1 MWNESDHP
9 LPEKAEELQREESA
23 ASSPL
28 PMAPEGTPVEPKPA
42 IMDEAPEASEDT
54 AATEEAL
61 PADRPDD
68 AFLKQLFDDRNAVS
82 QSAPEETTQPEEKKT
97 SRCPEFLQS
106 KRFWGFFAA
115 SALILGIVCLAVFG
129 GMRLAD
135 QAVRI
140 VRYSGDDTKF
150 SFDAHN
156 ANNYLS
162 FRKGLAIA
170 SVSGLMSF
178 DKKGNE
184 IAAVQNQMELPVLL
198 ANDTVALSYGIGDS
212 TISTLHYKKGPQ
224 AQIAVPGTLLDAHL
238 SDNSCIAYSS
248 VQTGYKTVLTALNSA
263 GTEIYTWYSSTRFF
277 SQCAVS
283 KDADLLAAVALG
295 QIGTGFE
302 TACVLFATDREE
314 PVAELSLGSD
324 LIYDLDFVS
333 DDRLCAVGETALHF
347 FRSDGSG
354 HGEYAYDGGELLF
367 YDLQADS
374 FAAIVR
380 NMNQAGS
387 RYQIT
392 TVGHD
397 GAELASIAV
406 DAEILD
412 ISANGRYLAV
422 LSTEGLTVY
431 DSRLRP
437 CLTEENVGF
446 ATKVCAQKDGAVL
459 LIDGSGAYRVS

>member
-1 MWNESDHP
+1 MWNESEHP
-9 LPEKAEELQREESA
+9 APEIEEELQPEESPASYPLPPAPEETPAEPEPAATDGEQEASEDPAAAEESA
-23 ASSPL
+23 A
-28 PMAPEGTPVEPKPA
+28 AVQ
-42 IMDEAPEASEDT
+42 SE
-54 AATEEAL
+54 
-61 PADRPDD
+61 D
-68 AFLKQLFDDRNAVS
+68 AFLKQLFDTQNPTAASEVNET
-82 QSAPEETTQPEEKKT
+82 APPEKEHS
-97 SRCPEFLQS
+97 SRYAQLLQS
-106 KRFWGFFAA
+106 KKFWSFFAA
-115 SALILGIVCLAVFG
+115 SALIVGIVCLVVFG
-129 GMRLAD
+129 GMRLVD

-140 VRYSGDDTKF
+140 VRYSGDDTEF

-162 FRKGLAIA
+162 FHDGLAIA

-178 DKKGNE
+178 DKNGE
-184 IAAVQNQMELPVLL
+184 ETAAVQNQMELPVLL
-198 ANDTVALSYGIGDS
+198 ANDTVALGYGIGDS
-212 TISTLHYKKGPQ
+212 TICTLHHKKGPQ
-224 AQIAVPGTLLDAHL
+224 AQISVPGTLLDAHL

-248 VQTGYKTVLTALNSA
+248 VQSGYKTVLTALNSA
-263 GTEIYTWYSSTRFF
+263 GAEVYTWYSSTRFF

-283 KDADLLAAVALG
+283 ADADLLAAIALG
-295 QIGTGFE
+295 QTGTSFE

-324 LIYDLDFVS
+324 LVYELDFIS
-333 DDRLCAVGETALHF
+333 EDRLCAVGETALHF

-354 HGEYAYDGGELLF
+354 HSEYSYDGGELLF

-392 TVGHD
+392 TVAHD
-397 GAELASIAV
+397 GGELASIAV
-406 DAEILD
+406 DTEILD

-422 LSTEGLTVY
+422 LTTDGLTVY

-437 CLTEENVGF
+437 CLMENDVGF
-446 ATKVCAQKDGAVL
+446 ATQVCAQKDGAAL